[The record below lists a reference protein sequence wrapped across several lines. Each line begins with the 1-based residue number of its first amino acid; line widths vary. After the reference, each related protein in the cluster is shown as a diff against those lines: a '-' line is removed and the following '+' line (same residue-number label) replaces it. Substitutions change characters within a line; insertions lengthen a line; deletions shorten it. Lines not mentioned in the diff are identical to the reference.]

1 MDNIVSEAQDTMINQ
16 LNFGLP
22 ETSQYITDRRFVN
35 YFPSGSNIYSASGG
49 GNKNIRFYI
58 SGDSNQYLDL
68 SSIRLFAN
76 IKNTDVSDR
85 AKFLRPLGGLHAFM
99 ERYRATVGGQ
109 IVQDIDQYARHC
121 QLYKSFK
128 SKDVNEMDDIESSA
142 NPSFDDD
149 YHRYANGLNNFLDYD
164 SVVSTGGTA
173 TQGKTNGAGTDADPR
188 GVVNVNLAAD
198 HNETGKIGFR
208 HTRHSLSGIPSN
220 GQMRLGHKPVCGLLE
235 SNYYLPLRFAPLELE
250 FTIVSDSLEPIVE
263 PKGNATSNPTTETD
277 KQGYYFQEG
286 NTSVLWEIN
295 NVIIRAEVI
304 TLDNTVDNIIT
315 KHLLEG
321 QSLKLIVPQYHTLT
335 QTFNA
340 GGGEINMNIVKSASK
355 LSNAFITLYREKKT
369 GKRYGQFLPDNY
381 VYKRWNYFYN
391 PMINSEINDGF
402 DIENNTAIN
411 GQGFQDFTRNLSWQM
426 QVGNEKFPE
435 FECQSLSEAFY
446 FLRRTIHY
454 HNADQ
459 NSLNISYKQY
469 RENKFIIGVSF
480 EKMAD
485 VNFTSINTKM
495 GSLLTFKIKGTE
507 GSLAPAEQ
515 IQEIFTHLVSESVLE
530 LRESGA
536 VVYD

>member
-49 GNKNIRFYI
+49 GNKHIRFYI

-76 IKNTDVSDR
+76 IKNTDVCDR

-128 SKDVNEMDDIESSA
+128 SKDVNEMDAIESSA
-142 NPSFDDD
+142 NPSLDDD

-164 SVVSTGGTA
+164 SVITDGDA
-173 TQGKTNGAGTDADPR
+173 RTQGKTNGAGTVADPR
-188 GVVNVNLAAD
+188 GVVNVNLGAD
-198 HNETGKIGFR
+198 HNEYGRLGFR

-250 FTIVSDSLEPIVE
+250 LTIVSDSNEPIVVPE
-263 PKGNATSNPTTETD
+263 GNGTTETD
-277 KQGYYFQEG
+277 KNGYYFQEG

-304 TLDNTVDNIIT
+304 TLDNTVDNNIT

-321 QSLKLIVPQYHTLT
+321 QSLKLTVPQYHTLT

-369 GKRYGQFLPDNY
+369 GKRYGQFLTDNY
-381 VYKRWNYFYN
+381 VYMRWNYFYN

-402 DIENNTAIN
+402 DGALVP

-426 QVGNEKFPE
+426 QVGNKKFPE

-495 GSLLTFKIKGTE
+495 GSLLTFKIKGTQ
-507 GSLAPAEQ
+507 GALAANEQ
-515 IQEIFTHLVSESVLE
+515 IQEIFSHLVSESVLE

>member
-1 MDNIVSEAQDTMINQ
+1 MDNIVSEANDTMINQ

-35 YFPSGSNIYSASGG
+35 YFPSGSNIYSSSGG

-68 SSIRLFAN
+68 SSIRLFGN
-76 IKNTDVSDR
+76 IKNTDTSDR
-85 AKFLRPLGGLHAFM
+85 AKFLRPLGGLHVFL
-99 ERYRATVGGQ
+99 ERYRAMVGGQ
-109 IVQDIDQYARHC
+109 IVQDIIEYNRHC
-121 QLYKSFK
+121 ELYKAFK

-142 NPSFDDD
+142 NPSWDDD
-149 YHRYANGLNNFLDYD
+149 YHRYANGLDNFIRL
-164 SVVSTGGTA
+164 
-173 TQGKTNGAGTDADPR
+173 NGNDPPD
-188 GVVNVNLAAD
+188 GVTVDPNAD
-198 HNETGKIGFR
+198 HNEWGRIGFR
-208 HTRHSLSGIPSN
+208 HTRHSLSGIPSD
-220 GQMRLGHKPVCGLLE
+220 GQMRLGHKPCCGLLE

-250 FTIVSDSLEPIVE
+250 FTIVSDSNEPIVV
-263 PKGNATSNPTTETD
+263 PQGNGTTETD
-277 KQGYYFQEG
+277 KNGYYFQAG

-304 TLDNTVDNIIT
+304 TLDNTVDNNIT

-355 LSNAFITLYREKKT
+355 LSTAFITLYRQKKQGT
-369 GKRYGQFLPDNY
+369 RYGQFLPDNY
-381 VYKRWNYFYN
+381 VHKRFNYFYN

-402 DIENNTAIN
+402 DGALVP
-411 GQGFQDFTRNLSWQM
+411 GQGFQDFSRNLSWQI
-426 QVGNEKFPE
+426 QVGNKKWPE

-446 FLRRTIHY
+446 FLRRTLHY
-454 HNADQ
+454 HNGDQ

-469 RENKFIIGVSF
+469 RENKFVIGISF
-480 EKMAD
+480 EKMQD

-495 GSLLTFKIKGTE
+495 GSLITFKIKGTE
-507 GSLAPAEQ
+507 GPLVAGEQ
-515 IQEIFTHLVSESVLE
+515 IQELFVHLVSESIVE
-530 LRESGA
+530 LRESGS

>member
-76 IKNTDVSDR
+76 IKNTDNSDR
-85 AKFLRPLGGLHAFM
+85 AKFSRPLGGLHAFM

-149 YHRYANGLNNFLDYD
+149 YHRYANGLNNFLDPTT
-164 SVVSTGGTA
+164 TGA
-173 TQGKTNGAGTDADPR
+173 TNDG
-188 GVVNVNLAAD
+188 GVVTVNTTAD
-198 HNETGKIGFR
+198 NNEFGRIGFR
-208 HTRHSLSGIPSN
+208 HTRHSLSGIPGG

-263 PKGNATSNPTTETD
+263 PQGNATTNPTTESD

-304 TLDNTVDNIIT
+304 TLDNTVDNNIT

-402 DIENNTAIN
+402 DGGLIE

-426 QVGNEKFPE
+426 QVGSKKFPE

-454 HNADQ
+454 HNVEQ

-495 GSLLTFKIKGTE
+495 GSLLTFKIKGTQ
-507 GSLAPAEQ
+507 GSLLPAEQ

-536 VVYD
+536 IVYD

>member
-35 YFPSGSNIYSASGG
+35 YFPRGSNIYSASGG

-99 ERYRATVGGQ
+99 ERHRATVGGQ

-142 NPSFDDD
+142 NPSWDDD
-149 YHRYANGLNNFLDYD
+149 YHRYANGLNNFLDAD
-164 SVVSTGGTA
+164 SVVTDGAAKTE
-173 TQGKTNGAGTDADPR
+173 GKTNGAGTIADPR
-188 GVVNVNLAAD
+188 GVVNVNTAAD
-198 HNETGKIGFR
+198 HNEWGRIGFR

-250 FTIVSDSLEPIVE
+250 FTIVSDSLEPIVD
-263 PKGNATSNPTTETD
+263 PKGNGTTETD
-277 KQGYYFQEG
+277 KNGYYFQEG

-304 TLDNTVDNIIT
+304 TLDNTVDNNIT

-335 QTFNA
+335 ETFNA

-369 GKRYGQFLPDNY
+369 GARYGQFLPDNY
-381 VYKRWNYFYN
+381 VHKRWNYFYN

-402 DIENNTAIN
+402 DGAVVE

-426 QVGNEKFPE
+426 QVGNKKFPE

-454 HNADQ
+454 HNVEQ

-495 GSLLTFKIKGTE
+495 GSLLTFKIKGTQ
-507 GSLAPAEQ
+507 GPLLPAEQ

>member
-1 MDNIVSEAQDTMINQ
+1 MDNIVSEANDTMINQ

-35 YFPSGSNIYSASGG
+35 YFPSGSNIYSSSGG

-68 SSIRLFAN
+68 SSIRLFGN
-76 IKNTDVSDR
+76 IKNTDTSDR
-85 AKFLRPLGGLHAFM
+85 AKFLRPLGGLHVFL
-99 ERYRATVGGQ
+99 ERYRAMVGGQ
-109 IVQDIDQYARHC
+109 IVQDIIEYNRHC
-121 QLYKSFK
+121 ELYKAFK

-142 NPSFDDD
+142 NPSWDDD
-149 YHRYANGLNNFLDYD
+149 YHRYANGLDNFIRL
-164 SVVSTGGTA
+164 
-173 TQGKTNGAGTDADPR
+173 NGNDPPD
-188 GVVNVNLAAD
+188 GVDVDPDAD
-198 HNETGKIGFR
+198 HNEWGRIGFR

-220 GQMRLGHKPVCGLLE
+220 GQMRLGHKPCCGLLE

-250 FTIVSDSLEPIVE
+250 FTIVSDSNEPIVVPE
-263 PKGNATSNPTTETD
+263 GAGAAQTD
-277 KQGYYFQEG
+277 ANGYYFQAG

-304 TLDNTVDNIIT
+304 TLDNTVDNNIT

-355 LSNAFITLYREKKT
+355 LSTAFITLYRQKKQGT
-369 GKRYGQFLPDNY
+369 RYGQFLPDNY
-381 VYKRWNYFYN
+381 VHKRFNYFYN
-391 PMINSEINDGF
+391 PMINSEINDGN
-402 DIENNTAIN
+402 DGALVP
-411 GQGFQDFTRNLSWQM
+411 GQGFQDFSRNLSWQI
-426 QVGNEKFPE
+426 QVGNKKWPE

-446 FLRRTIHY
+446 FLRRTLHY
-454 HNADQ
+454 HNGDQ
-459 NSLNISYKQY
+459 NSMNISYKQY

-480 EKMAD
+480 EKMQD

-495 GSLLTFKIKGTE
+495 GSLITFKIKGTE
-507 GSLAPAEQ
+507 GPLIAAEQ
-515 IQEIFTHLVSESVLE
+515 IQEIFVHMVSESILE
-530 LRESGA
+530 LRESGSI
-536 VVYD
+536 VYD